1 MPSNN
6 AWGIQLEE
14 HLLMTLK
21 EVSLTVNPFPLP
33 PHPYTHVL
41 LSIVAFKVCFLLCN
55 LIFATALCSKEINY
69 YYSDF
74 IDEDLRLKKL

>member
-1 MPSNN
+1 
-6 AWGIQLEE
+6 
-14 HLLMTLK
+14 MTLK

-33 PHPYTHVL
+33 PPPYTHVL